1 MLKFIAPQT
10 SDYVPIKFVRLLRRL
25 ILVSA
30 ALYLL
35 AWGYRIYSRKYY
47 VWLPGYWTW
56 VRQAQPHVAGPVH
69 LFFIYADHFEP
80 GEAYHYVQR
89 WATEYP
95 RLADRHRDADGRIV
109 QHTWFYP
116 SEQRIDRNM
125 VALQKLVAE
134 GYGEVELH
142 LHHSND
148 SEESGRRRFA
158 AGIAYLQK
166 FGFLKTADGATHFAF
181 IHGNWGL
188 DNSMGPQ
195 FCGNNRELAMLHD
208 LGCFADFTFPSLF
221 TDAQPPFVNN
231 IYAATDD
238 DRAKSYDHGVPVEQG
253 VPFRGDLMIFQGP
266 LLMIPSLH
274 PTSLFVLVEDEEVHP
289 AIPVGPARVDHW
301 VSAHIHV
308 KGRPEWQFIK
318 IHTHGAESDA
328 DASET
333 LGPRFD
339 SALTHLETA
348 YNDGVHYI
356 LHYVTAR
363 EAYNLVR
370 AAIDGKQGDPRQYY
384 DYLIPPYVADPP
396 RQVTAGAASA
406 SRGMH

>member
-1 MLKFIAPQT
+1 MLKFTVPQT
-10 SDYVPIKFVRLLRRL
+10 ANYVSIKFVRILRRL
-25 ILVSA
+25 VLVSA
-30 ALYLL
+30 ALYFL

-47 VWLPGYWTW
+47 VWLPGYWSW
-56 VRQAQPHVAGPVH
+56 VRQSEPHGSGPVH

-80 GEAYHYVQR
+80 GEAYHYVRR
-89 WATEYP
+89 WADEYP
-95 RLADRHRDADGRIV
+95 KLADRHRDADGRIV

-116 SEQRIDRNM
+116 SEQPIDRNM
-125 VALQKLVAE
+125 VALQKLVAD

-142 LHHSND
+142 LHHSHD
-148 SEESGRRRFA
+148 TEESGRRRFA
-158 AGIAYLQK
+158 AGVAYLQK
-166 FGFLKTADGATHFAF
+166 FGFLKTADGGTHFAF

-188 DNSMGPQ
+188 DNSMGSE

-238 DRAKSYDHGVPVEQG
+238 DRAKSYDHGVPAEQG

-266 LLMIPSLH
+266 LLMVPTLH
-274 PTSLFVLVEDEEVHP
+274 PSSLFVLVEDEEVHP

-301 VSAHIHV
+301 VGAHIHV
-308 KGRPEWQFIK
+308 KGRPDWQFIK

-339 SALTHLETA
+339 SALTRLETT

-384 DYLIPPYVADPP
+384 DYLIPPYVADSP
-396 RQVTAGAASA
+396 RQFSAGAARSA
-406 SRGMH
+406 K